1 MGDWNS
7 DDLRKFVAVP
17 GADGE
22 FELLEKIDTRLY
34 RKRHLRARF
43 DLPTPMIK

>member
-1 MGDWNS
+1 MGDWNAH
-7 DDLRKFVAVP
+7 DLRKFVAVP

-22 FELLEKIDTRLY
+22 LDLLEKIHACLY
-34 RKRHLRARF
+34 RQGHLDARF